1 MSTALSHAALAEELA
16 ANPRFTRKE
25 AAAYLGLAEKTL
37 ANWATTGKQKIKY
50 HRCGRK
56 TIYMKADLDAWLA
69 ANIATHAA

>member
-1 MSTALSHAALAEELA
+1 MSKQRLTAELD

-37 ANWATTGKQKIKY
+37 ANWASTGKQKIKY

-56 TIYMKADLDAWLA
+56 TIYMKADLDAWLENNA
-69 ANIATHAA
+69 CN